1 MRCNYGTTAGGLKK
15 ALRIVLIAAV
25 TVLLLVL
32 FFRNSEPRQ
41 VWRVLSSMSIPW
53 FVAALLTNFSA
64 LLFRTARWK
73 TILRAAT
80 PVDPPLYDTFLS
92 TAIGFMS
99 SAVLPIRAGDVVRP
113 ALLSRR
119 TGVRFS
125 SALGTVVSERLLDLT
140 VVLTMFVTFAFTGGR
155 QLSANPVTARK
166 ALLIHSGASAAG
178 LALAALLILV
188 VLLYFF
194 RDTARS
200 LQIRVSTW
208 LPKRF
213 RSGWVGFFNGL
224 SSALEIL
231 GKPRVLWKVLVLTCG
246 IWFCLTGQFILVMYA
261 VGRPLPYLS
270 SFLVTG
276 MTILGIAIPTPGG
289 VGGFHKAAQ
298 MALTNFYGFDVNS
311 SVAVAV
317 VFHIVGTAPV
327 ILTGLALFAREGM
340 SIRQLAGI
348 GESIDE

>member
-1 MRCNYGTTAGGLKK
+1 MKK
-15 ALRIVLIAAV
+15 VLRIVLIAAV

-32 FFRNSEPRQ
+32 FLRNSDPRQ
-41 VWRVLSSMSIPW
+41 VWRVMSSMSLPW

-80 PVDPPLYDTFLS
+80 PADPPLYETFLA

-99 SAVLPIRAGDVVRP
+99 SAVLPIRAGDVIRP

-119 TGVRFS
+119 VGIRFS
-125 SALGTVVSERLLDLT
+125 SALGTVVSERLLDLS
-140 VVLTMFVTFAFTGGR
+140 VVLTMFVVFALTGGR
-155 QLSANPVTARK
+155 QLSANPATARK
-166 ALLIHSGASAAG
+166 ALLIHSAASFAG
-178 LALAALLILV
+178 LALAALVILA

-194 RDTARS
+194 RGSARG
-200 LQIRVSTW
+200 LQIRISTW
-208 LPKRF
+208 LPKRL
-213 RSGWVGFFNGL
+213 RGGWVGFFNSL
-224 SSALEIL
+224 SAALEIL
-231 GKPRVLWKVLVLTCG
+231 GRPRVLWRVLVLTGG
-246 IWFCLTGQFILVMYA
+246 IWLCLTGQFILVMYA

-327 ILTGLALFAREGM
+327 VLTGLALFAREGM
-340 SIRQLAGI
+340 SVRQLARI
-348 GESIDE
+348 GESIEE